1 MSHTLGDFPPIGEQ
15 TGTNPG
21 FRFNCNRAAGLLRSE
36 GYDMKAASLVINLG
50 FGLGLALG
58 AVALLLL

>member
-1 MSHTLGDFPPIGEQ
+1 MT
-15 TGTNPG
+15 
-21 FRFNCNRAAGLLRSE
+21 
-36 GYDMKAASLVINLG
+36 AASFVINIG

>member
-1 MSHTLGDFPPIGEQ
+1 MARIAVLTSTD
-15 TGTNPG
+15 TG
-21 FRFNCNRAAGLLRSE
+21 AWLLALFLKGHE
-36 GYDMKAASLVINLG
+36 MKAASFVINVG

>member
-1 MSHTLGDFPPIGEQ
+1 MLEAED
-15 TGTNPG
+15 
-21 FRFNCNRAAGLLRSE
+21 LRRVVERSLR
-36 GYDMKAASLVINLG
+36 MKAASFVINLG